1 MRRTLRRCLLG
12 LALLAAVSPTAALAS
27 RWLEVVSEH
36 GSEIAQATTHRGDNL
51 VLLATVTLEE
61 VGLLSLDADGV
72 PLSGIGLSVAGE
84 ATHLAGAI
92 APTSDGGLV
101 VTTILGPNPVEDAVV
116 IRLDASGN
124 VVWQTR
130 LTAPGDNTLASI
142 LEAPDGDI
150 VGVGAIQLGTSELR
164 SSAWMVRLTPSGA
177 QRWSIALSGPGD
189 TVLDDVTVA
198 DGGDVIAVGWAGS
211 SKGLDALAARV
222 DAQGR
227 VVWQTAMG
235 AKDDESAEAVTR
247 LAAGDY
253 ALVGNTAV
261 FTTVPNCRPF
271 LARFDGSGTV
281 AWQKTVDA
289 PAETC
294 VAVTDV
300 APSSTGGFAWAGFD
314 TSPFEQGTIQAVDET
329 GAPLWKRTFLDAQR
343 LNGLEALPTGYLVGG
358 YFGGG
363 SVAAALGAD
372 GLVDA
377 SCPNVVSTVPMAQAF
392 RPKAQ
397 RAHLT
402 VSPGPS
408 TAAGIAVT
416 VRPMA
421 LNTFDLCRVAGAR

>member
-1 MRRTLRRCLLG
+1 
-12 LALLAAVSPTAALAS
+12 
-27 RWLEVVSEH
+27 
-36 GSEIAQATTHRGDNL
+36 
-51 VLLATVTLEE
+51 
-61 VGLLSLDADGV
+61 
-72 PLSGIGLSVAGE
+72 
-84 ATHLAGAI
+84 
-92 APTSDGGLV
+92 
-101 VTTILGPNPVEDAVV
+101 
-116 IRLDASGN
+116 
-124 VVWQTR
+124 
-130 LTAPGDNTLASI
+130 
-142 LEAPDGDI
+142 

-227 VVWQTAMG
+227 VAWQIAMG

-294 VAVTDV
+294 VAVTDM

-314 TSPFEQGTIQAVDET
+314 TSPFEQGTIQAVLLLRGIVHHPLDSSFEQEVSEQRQHNHD
-329 GAPLWKRTFLDAQR
+329 GAVGKNDPPAHRTIR
-343 LNGLEALPTGYLVGG
+343 
-358 YFGGG
+358 
-363 SVAAALGAD
+363 
-372 GLVDA
+372 
-377 SCPNVVSTVPMAQAF
+377 NVTCA
-392 RPKAQ
+392 KA
-397 RAHLT
+397 T
-402 VSPGPS
+402 PG
-408 TAAGIAVT
+408 
-416 VRPMA
+416 
-421 LNTFDLCRVAGAR
+421 